1 MFSFNALFHWLYSAI
16 FLQIQIW
23 STRTC
28 IRRQATMDRLLLLL
42 LLLLRVL
49 PILVHHTPT
58 TNPHPRRVIRSD
70 LTAQYFDQFIDSICK
85 NKFSFDRTW
94 SRRPSQCPP
103 CPRLFLL
110 MAWATWATN
119 HTTCRI
125 WFQHCQDKTL
135 ICPPNSPTCQPSSPY
150 TNRSVCLF
158 VIVLFKPH

>member
-1 MFSFNALFHWLYSAI
+1 MFSFNAIFVWLYSAI

-23 STRTC
+23 SMRTC

-42 LLLLRVL
+42 LLRVL
-49 PILVHHTPT
+49 PMLVHHTPT

-85 NKFSFDRTW
+85 DKFPFDRTW
-94 SRRPSQCPP
+94 SRRPSQCPQ
-103 CPRLFLL
+103 CPRLSLL

-119 HTTCRI
+119 HTACRI
-125 WFQHCQDKTL
+125 WFQHCQDRTL
-135 ICPPNSPTCQPSSPY
+135 ICPPNSPTCQASSPY